1 MAAAAATCCS
11 AAVLN
16 DVAVNQINGGGMAW
30 FWLEGA
36 TDKLSSEKAGEIVT
50 VK

>member
-1 MAAAAATCCS
+1 
-11 AAVLN
+11 L
-16 DVAVNQINGGGMAW
+16 AVNQINGGGGMAW

-36 TDKLSSEKAGEIVT
+36 TDKLSSEAGEIVT